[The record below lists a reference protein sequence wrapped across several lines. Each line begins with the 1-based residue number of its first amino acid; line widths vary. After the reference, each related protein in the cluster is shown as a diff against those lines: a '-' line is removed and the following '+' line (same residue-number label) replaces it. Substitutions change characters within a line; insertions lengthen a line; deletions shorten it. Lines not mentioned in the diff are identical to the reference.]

1 MSDIYL
7 KPEATADMVII
18 NGLPQLTEGLDN
30 TVYLSLFMP
39 DYWGN
44 SISDDK
50 YNSEVPQIMAEQSL
64 TNQTRLDIIDAAT
77 EALNWMIEVGI
88 ASEIEITAEIPE
100 IGKLYLA
107 VKITQ
112 PELDD
117 PLDFTYALNWDAQ
130 EIIIQEGTW

>member
-7 KPEATADMVII
+7 KPNATADMVII
-18 NGLPQLTEGLDN
+18 NGLPQLTDGLDN
-30 TVYLSLFMP
+30 AVYLSLFMP

-44 SISDDK
+44 SLTDDK
-50 YNSEVPQIMAEQSL
+50 FISEVPKILAEQALS
-64 TNQTRLDIIDAAT
+64 NQTRLDIIDAT
-77 EALNWMIEVGI
+77 NEALAWMIDQGI
-88 ASEIEITAEIPE
+88 ASDIEVVAEIPS
-100 IGKLYLA
+100 IGRLYLA

-130 EIIIQEGTW
+130 NIIVQEGTW